1 MAVHDPGEVGIE
13 LQYLSLVWRMQ
24 RPKGCR
30 PSTVGRQAWVAEE
43 RGKYAGV
50 TILTLFGSIVKD
62 ANTDVQYVNTTYPVL
77 AKFAQ

>member
-1 MAVHDPGEVGIE
+1 MLRKEVSTQE
-13 LQYLSLVWRMQ
+13 LKDIIL
-24 RPKGCR
+24 
-30 PSTVGRQAWVAEE
+30 
-43 RGKYAGV
+43 